1 MEIRTIRYFLAVA
14 ELGNISKAAI
24 FLHTSQPNIT
34 RQIKDLEDEIG
45 KPLFKRGKGMI
56 LTEEGLYLKEKA
68 RQIIDLFDRI
78 ESDIKVL
85 NAEDSAVTGTIKIAG
100 GESYAMNIIG
110 KTFKKFHKKYPL
122 VKLDIYSGATNEVIK
137 RLEKGTI
144 DFGILI
150 EPAPITDY
158 NFIKLPD
165 YNTWGIL
172 MRKDSDLASRTYI
185 FPEDLNNQPLLFSN
199 PSAHTNMIKIW
210 LNKSLN
216 DLNIVATYNLI
227 YNASILVKNGLGYA
241 FTINK
246 LINTSGDSELTFREL
261 RPKLISYLDLVWKTE
276 LTLSKPAKLF
286 LSEIKKEVI
295 KQEASLL

>member
-1 MEIRTIRYFLAVA
+1 MEIRTLRYFLAVA

-34 RQIKDLEDEIG
+34 RQLKDLELEIG

-56 LTEEGLYLKEKA
+56 LTEDGHYLKNKA
-68 RQIIDLFDRI
+68 RQIIDLFDKI
-78 ESDIKVL
+78 DSDIKII
-85 NAEDSAVTGTIKIAG
+85 NMDDSKVTGTIKIAG

-110 KTFKKFHKKYPL
+110 NAFKKFHKKYPL
-122 VKLDIYSGATNEVIK
+122 VKLDIYSGSTNEVIK

-150 EPAPITDY
+150 EPAPITEY
-158 NFIKLPD
+158 NFLKLPFF
-165 YNTWGIL
+165 NTWGIL
-172 MRKDSDLASRTYI
+172 MRKDSELAGRSFI
-185 FPEDLNNQPLLFSN
+185 LPEDLNGKPLLLSN

-210 LNKSLN
+210 LNKNLS

-227 YNASILVKNGLGYA
+227 YNASILVKDGLGYA
-241 FTINK
+241 FTIDK
-246 LINTSGDSELTFREL
+246 LINTTGESELTFREL

-276 LTLSKPAKLF
+276 IALSKAARLF
-286 LSEIKKEVI
+286 LEEIKKEVVKYESI
-295 KQEASLL
+295 LD